1 MKKESKKLSIYRKI
15 RRNLYIEVAENEQ
28 KSRVKLILCI
38 IATLLA
44 ASLLFFTAALIETND
59 SRYVS
64 YYFGDTEQRMKD
76 DLAVIDNVQYL
87 DMNALADY
95 CGLAK
100 QAFFSSMTF
109 SSNSTSITLSHDSNI
124 ATVNGIEVQMPATA
138 SIKDGY
144 CLIPI
149 PTIELVMSG
158 IEISCE
164 NDQTTVKKN
173 GKAIYMIAK
182 DNLNIEYETD
192 VSEFLEYINSKD
204 AYIQTLVNK
213 QNPVGESFPEDKD
226 SLLEIPAKYRK
237 PDTIY
242 LYRTALYALQ
252 AMMNDMFTL
261 GIDDVFVTS
270 AYRRY
275 AAQEQL
281 FNNYIDKEMSKNSSL
296 TYEEAKELVLTYSSE
311 PGKSEHQTGLCVDF
325 MTPAM
330 KELENYGYEG
340 SYTDDIG
347 FAETDAYIWLIE
359 NSWKY
364 GFVLRYPED
373 KVAITGYSYESW
385 HYRFVGLEVAAV
397 MHQTGLCYEEYLE
410 TFDNN

>member
-87 DMNALADY
+87 DMNALAEY

-100 QAFFSSMTF
+100 QAFFSSITF

-124 ATVNGIEVQMPATA
+124 ATVNGIEVQMPAAA

-252 AMMNDMFTL
+252 AMMNDMFAL